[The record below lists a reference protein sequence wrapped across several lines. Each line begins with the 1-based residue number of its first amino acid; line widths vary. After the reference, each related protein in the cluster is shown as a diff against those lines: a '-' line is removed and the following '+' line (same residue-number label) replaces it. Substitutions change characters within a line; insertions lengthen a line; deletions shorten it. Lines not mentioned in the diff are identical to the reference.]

1 MAISIATDLDMGV
14 CNMRPRIAAHVDRAR
29 AQPYHGSASL
39 CLRIVQQA
47 GTGEC
52 RLAENDKALVAR
64 SRMSTL
70 IRPPRLK
77 HGDLIGIA
85 APAAPL
91 WPAVPAA
98 VNASFERGLA
108 MLRRLGFGVRIA
120 PHALSP
126 RAQPDVP
133 AHERAEDLNALFGDP
148 EVSHSS
154 WQRYGGSP
162 AAVRRS
168 RIPAALDCQ

>member
-1 MAISIATDLDMGV
+1 
-14 CNMRPRIAAHVDRAR
+14 
-29 AQPYHGSASL
+29 
-39 CLRIVQQA
+39 
-47 GTGEC
+47 
-52 RLAENDKALVAR
+52 
-64 SRMSTL
+64 MSTL
-70 IRPPRLK
+70 NCPPRLK

-98 VNASFERGLA
+98 VNASFEHGLA
-108 MLRRLGFGVRIA
+108 MLRRLGFSVRVA

-133 AHERAEDLNALFGDP
+133 AYKRAADLNALFGDP
-148 EVSHSS
+148 EVRAILCVAGGWGTNGVLPLLDWSAIERHPKAIRPTPAASMSHSS

-162 AAVRRS
+162 AAVHRS